1 MNEWAD
7 TPATSTSD
15 DGRANEA
22 SCREPTRAAP
32 CADAAAFLAAVLESS
47 DDAIIGVTL
56 DGVIFDWSAGAAR
69 LFGWPA
75 AEMNGRSVGVI
86 FPPGRQRI
94 LEQLIDGLREGQPAP
109 RVETV
114 CAARDGR
121 AVHVSLSAAAI
132 AAPNGSAVGAAIVCR
147 DISRRRRWR
156 GMKNEAL
163 ARLRAVVETAVDGI
177 ITIDER
183 GTVETVNPAAL
194 RMFGWEASEL
204 IGRNI
209 SVLMPEPH
217 RSAHDS
223 YLANYLQTGMRK
235 VIGIGRE
242 VRGCRRDGTEF
253 PMEITVGE
261 TRLGSRR
268 IFTGIARDVSERH
281 RAEQAL
287 RESEERFSAF
297 MRHLPGAAW
306 MKDLAGR
313 YVYVNPEAERVFS
326 MRLAEMR
333 GKTDSQLFP
342 PETARQFEDNDR
354 RALREPG
361 GFTNVEVLRQADGI
375 EHRSIVSK
383 FAVPGVGGRTAF
395 VGGVAFDVTDRL
407 LAEDALRQSEARYRH
422 LVHCLPA
429 AVYTCDV
436 EGRITLYNAA
446 ATSLWGREPVAGEDR
461 WCASYRLYDADG
473 APMAREH
480 CPMAVACRENRSMRG
495 VEVLIERP
503 DGSFANVLANPE
515 PIVDPDGK
523 VVGAVN
529 TLIDITSRKRME
541 TTLRESESRFRL
553 MADSAP
559 NMIWM
564 SGLDGGCTW
573 FNRRWL
579 EFTGRSA
586 EQELGEGWAEGVHP
600 DDLQRC
606 LRTYRAAFATRQPFE
621 MEYRLRRFDGEYR
634 WLCDSGVPIRLEDGA
649 FAGYIG
655 SCIDV
660 TDRKLGEEVLI
671 ARVAQRTRE
680 LSGANEQ
687 LQHQISER
695 RRIEALLGA
704 ENRVLEL
711 IAAGADRE
719 DLLEELCRAVEELVP
734 GSRCAIRLTP
744 RPSRMDAR
752 SSPDASA
759 ATAAGIDLF
768 GAIGREGVHPPL
780 VRERTI
786 VSPVPAECD
795 DALSA
800 QAVRSYWIEP
810 IAAQGEAIVGAL
822 GVYCTEPLV
831 PDENALAAAE
841 MATRLAAFV
850 VERAR
855 AEELAREQLAQLA
868 HVARLAT
875 MGEMA
880 SGLAHEINQPLC
892 AIVNFTE
899 ACAELIKRSGQERD
913 ELPRALHEVAR
924 QAERA
929 GEVIRRLREFVKRR
943 DPERKPVD
951 INALVREVIAFTG
964 VEARHREVRIRER
977 LGRRVAKVYADGIQI
992 QQVLV
997 NLVRNACEAMQT
1009 VDGSPRTLTIETF
1022 QGRGAVEVTVS
1033 DTGPGVPSE
1042 LEERI
1047 FEPFV
1052 STKRD
1057 GMGMGLS
1064 ISRSIL
1070 EAHDGRLWM
1079 TPNRGGGTTFH
1090 FTLPTV
1096 WRARRGGWYGFRG
1109 G

>member
-1 MNEWAD
+1 MNERAD
-7 TPATSTSD
+7 TPATSTSV
-15 DGRANEA
+15 DGRASEA
-22 SCREPTRAAP
+22 SCRASTRAST
-32 CADAAAFLAAVLESS
+32 CADAAAYLAAILESS

-69 LFGWPA
+69 LLGYSA
-75 AEMNGRSVGVI
+75 AEMAGRPAGAI
-86 FPPGRQRI
+86 FQPEGQRI
-94 LEQLIDGLREGQPAP
+94 LEQLIAGLRDGQSAP

-114 CAARDGR
+114 CAGRNGR
-121 AVHVSLSAAAI
+121 AIHVSLSASAI
-132 AAPNGSAVGAAIVCR
+132 VAPSASVVGLAIVCR
-147 DISRRRRWR
+147 DLTGRRRSL
-156 GMKNEAL
+156 GIKNEAL

-177 ITIDER
+177 ITIDES
-183 GTVETVNPAAL
+183 GTIETINPAAL
-194 RMFGWEASEL
+194 RLFGWESCEL
-204 IGRNI
+204 IGKNVA
-209 SVLMPEPH
+209 VLMPEPH
-217 RSAHDS
+217 RSEHDS
-223 YLANYLQTGMRK
+223 YLSNYLRTGVRK
-235 VIGIGRE
+235 IIGIGRE
-242 VRGCRRDGTEF
+242 VRGRRKDGSEF
-253 PMEITVGE
+253 PMELAVSE
-261 TRLGSRR
+261 TRLGNRR
-268 IFTGIARDVSERH
+268 IFTGIVRDVSERH
-281 RAEQAL
+281 HAEQAL

-313 YVYVNPEAERVFS
+313 YVYANPEAERVFG
-326 MRLAEMR
+326 MRLADMR
-333 GKTDSQLFP
+333 GKTDAQLFP

-375 EHRSIVSK
+375 DHRSIVSK

-407 LAEDALRQSEARYRH
+407 LAEDALRQSESRYRH
-422 LVHCLPA
+422 LVQCLPA
-429 AVYTCDV
+429 AVYTCDMD
-436 EGRITLYNAA
+436 GRITLYNAA
-446 ATSLWGREPVAGEDR
+446 AATLWGREPVAGQDR
-461 WCASYRLYDADG
+461 WCGSYRLYQGDG
-473 APMAREH
+473 SPMARED
-480 CPMAVACRENRSMRG
+480 CPMSVACREGRSIRG
-495 VEVLIERP
+495 AEILIERP

-515 PIVDPDGK
+515 PIVDASGK

-553 MADSAP
+553 MADCAP

-564 SGLDGGCTW
+564 SGVDGGCTW

-579 EFTGRSA
+579 EFTGRTA
-586 EQELGEGWAEGVHP
+586 EQELGEGWTEGVHP
-600 DDLQRC
+600 DDLEHC
-606 LRTYRAAFATRQPFE
+606 LRTYRAAFAARQPFE
-621 MEYRLRRFDGEYR
+621 MEYRLRRFDGEHR
-634 WLCDSGVPIRLEDGA
+634 WLRDSGVPIRFEDGA

-655 SCIDV
+655 SCVDV
-660 TDRKLGEEVLI
+660 TDRKLGEDVLI

-695 RRIEALLGA
+695 RRIESLLES

-719 DLLEELCRAVEELVP
+719 ELLEELCRAVEELIP
-734 GSRCAIRLTP
+734 GSRCAIRLAP
-744 RPSRMDAR
+744 RRSRMDAR
-752 SSPDASA
+752 STPDAST
-759 ATAAGIDLF
+759 ATATGLDLF

-780 VRERTI
+780 IRERTI
-786 VSPVPAECD
+786 VSPVPADCD
-795 DALSA
+795 AALRA

-810 IAAQGEAIVGAL
+810 IVAQGDAIVGAL
-822 GVYCTEPLV
+822 GVYCDEPLV
-831 PDENALAAAE
+831 PDEHALAATA

-855 AEELAREQLAQLA
+855 AEEQVREQLAQLA
-868 HVARLAT
+868 HVSRVAT

-899 ACAELIKRSGQERD
+899 ACAELIQRSGRD
-913 ELPRALHEVAR
+913 REELPQALREVAR

-951 INALVREVIAFTG
+951 INALVREVTAFTG

-977 LGRRVAKVYADGIQI
+977 LGRRMPKVYADGIQV

-997 NLVRNACEAMQT
+997 NLVRNACEAMQSM
-1009 VDGSPRTLTIETF
+1009 DGSPRTLTIETF
-1022 QGRGAVEVTVS
+1022 RNRGAVEVTVS
-1033 DTGPGVPSE
+1033 DTGPGIPRE

-1047 FEPFV
+1047 FEPFL

-1070 EAHDGRLWM
+1070 EAHDGRLWA

-1090 FTLPTV
+1090 FTLPTA
-1096 WRARRGGWYGFRG
+1096 WRARRGRWHGLRSR
-1109 G
+1109 